1 MNAAPQ
7 RTGAKNLRTLA
18 SGKMA
23 GMRVFCWRR
32 EWGTAAGLLLLLPL
46 YGVSMP
52 PETVFEDAGM
62 LAAVCRDFGLPH
74 PPGYPLYAILCAPFS
89 HALGAMTLNPAQ
101 AAAWLSAL
109 FAAGA
114 CAMFY
119 EICRRLS
126 APPWRA
132 LALALTLGAGARFW
146 SQAVIAEVYTL
157 NALLVAATVAMIFR
171 LLQKPNARRFWH
183 LCFVAGL
190 GLSAHWPLYLA
201 HAPVFLLLL
210 SPILARKKMRSRLL
224 SPKTIIGGA
233 AILMLGLSPY
243 LYLWLRPM
251 FPPTL
256 SLFPPPSNIAEVAA
270 YIARDVYAAKDG
282 VGGDWR
288 QCADGALW
296 SLRLLLTEH
305 ALLGGAMAAAG
316 AFCFV
321 RRRPPLTYAAAIF
334 FGALATGPILTAML
348 CPNTASEFA
357 RAIFLPYPLPAMMFL
372 LILVAELL
380 RRLPSR
386 ACIVLT
392 AALPLA
398 AAANWHD
405 NNRSDDRLASE
416 FARAVLQSLPP
427 DAIFV
432 LSSDYDFPLFYHHH
446 ALGERPDIRLVRD
459 IPKNDSA
466 KTLSAESETESLSA
480 RRVFIF
486 SNLILP
492 QARLD
497 WGMIQQLSPTEAEAR
512 EPIPPPLLEFYRRLP
527 PPKPLLSG
535 GREWQARLSRRGWFD
550 VARALTILQ
559 HQRALTLEEEAIL
572 TAAVR
577 TSEGLFGRLGAKLR
591 GEAGDIAVG
600 EIRDT
605 LSLLLQL
612 KNRFPLEWRAQLF
625 HRQGVLDLLDGDWPS
640 AKRHWRRAM
649 QLDSSPDNPVLIDLL
664 QLLAA
669 ENNWSE
675 YRRLRKKYW
684 MVKNPSLADFDRAS
698 RQSSA
703 ADSE

>member
-1 MNAAPQ
+1 M
-7 RTGAKNLRTLA
+7 
-18 SGKMA
+18 
-23 GMRVFCWRR
+23 
-32 EWGTAAGLLLLLPL
+32 LLPL

-74 PPGYPLYAILCAPFS
+74 PPGYPLYAMLCAPFS

-114 CAMFY
+114 CTMFY

-171 LLQKPNARRFWH
+171 LLQKPNARRFWP

-210 SPILARKKMRSRLL
+210 SPLLARKKMRSRLL

-256 SLFPPPSNIAEVAA
+256 SLFPSPSGIAEVAA
-270 YIARDVYAAKDG
+270 YIARDIYTAKED
-282 VGGDWR
+282 VGGGWR

-296 SLRLLLTEH
+296 SMRLLLTEH
-305 ALLGGAMAAAG
+305 SLLGGAMAATG
-316 AFCFV
+316 AFCFI
-321 RRRPPLTYAAAIF
+321 RRRPPLVYAAAIF
-334 FGALATGPILTAML
+334 FGALATGPLLTATL

-405 NNRSDDRLASE
+405 NNRSDDRIASE

-466 KTLSAESETESLSA
+466 KTLSAESETESFSA

-486 SNLILP
+486 
-492 QARLD
+492 
-497 WGMIQQLSPTEAEAR
+497 PT
-512 EPIPPPLLEFYRRLP
+512 
-527 PPKPLLSG
+527 
-535 GREWQARLSRRGWFD
+535 
-550 VARALTILQ
+550 
-559 HQRALTLEEEAIL
+559 
-572 TAAVR
+572 
-577 TSEGLFGRLGAKLR
+577 
-591 GEAGDIAVG
+591 
-600 EIRDT
+600 
-605 LSLLLQL
+605 
-612 KNRFPLEWRAQLF
+612 
-625 HRQGVLDLLDGDWPS
+625 
-640 AKRHWRRAM
+640 
-649 QLDSSPDNPVLIDLL
+649 
-664 QLLAA
+664 
-669 ENNWSE
+669 
-675 YRRLRKKYW
+675 
-684 MVKNPSLADFDRAS
+684 
-698 RQSSA
+698 
-703 ADSE
+703 